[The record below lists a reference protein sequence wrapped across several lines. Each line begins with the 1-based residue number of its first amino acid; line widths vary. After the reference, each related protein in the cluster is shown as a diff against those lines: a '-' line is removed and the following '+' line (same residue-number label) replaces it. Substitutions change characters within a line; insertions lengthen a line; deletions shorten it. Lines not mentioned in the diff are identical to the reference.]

1 MYRFSFIYTF
11 PIENLH
17 DPVTWLCRRPG
28 NSCRF
33 QLNRL
38 FSKTG
43 SEMLAQPSN
52 TVKRFLVVL
61 TFNQAVR
68 FSLDGSAVKIHV
80 QAVRAAADTDS
91 ADDQGTLT
99 ALINAATRQPRCQ
112 SIGVGL
118 PKQCVAV
125 YVKQPC
131 GGLLSQ
137 RIQKDCFGEG
147 GGVRAIASAL
157 YIFIFNIF
165 DSFGNFETP

>member
-33 QLNRL
+33 RLNRL

-99 ALINAATRQPRCQ
+99 ALINAATRSTTLPIDRCRSAKAVCCRVRQ
-112 SIGVGL
+112 TAVRRFTVSAH
-118 PKQCVAV
+118 PKRLFW
-125 YVKQPC
+125 
-131 GGLLSQ
+131 GGRRRPS
-137 RIQKDCFGEG
+137 DSEC
-147 GGVRAIASAL
+147 AIHL
-157 YIFIFNIF
+157 YL
-165 DSFGNFETP
+165 